1 MKVLVVRGSPRKNGA
16 TARLAALFVRGLRGG
31 GAEVFDADLTSLKI
45 SPCLGCFHCVRS
57 GGVCALRDDM
67 RGLLET
73 LAASDA
79 LVCASPV
86 YFYSMSA
93 QTKAFFDR
101 CFPLVRGYAYDA
113 EKGRCACI
121 AASAR
126 KKLITIGAASGRIS
140 SFDALSKTYAAIA
153 DSMNMEYAAD
163 IRRGETPYFGA
174 LGARSARVRRILDS
188 FVEAGRAFAET
199 GAIPSE
205 IVAAAESEIAENDRV
220 FASRSKIF
228 WELLKNGKTF

>member
-16 TARLAALFVRGLRGG
+16 TARLADLFVRGLRGG

-113 EKGRCACI
+113 EKGRCVCVAD
-121 AASAR
+121 SAR
-126 KKLITIGAASGRIS
+126 KKLITIGAASGRLS
-140 SFDALSKTYAAIA
+140 SFEALSKTYAAIA
-153 DSMNMEYAAD
+153 DSMNMEYSAD

-199 GAIPSE
+199 GSIPAE
-205 IVAAAESEIAENDRV
+205 IVAAAEAEIAENDRV
-220 FASRSKIF
+220 FASRSKVF

>member
-16 TARLAALFVRGLRGG
+16 TARLADLFVRGLRGG

-113 EKGRCACI
+113 EKGRCAR
-121 AASAR
+121 ASDSVR
-126 KKLITIGAASGRIS
+126 KKLITIGAASGRLS
-140 SFDALSKTYAAIA
+140 SFDALSKTYASIA

-199 GAIPSE
+199 GAIPAE
-205 IVAAAESEIAENDRV
+205 TVAAAESEIAENDRV

-228 WELLKNGKTF
+228 WELLKNGKVF

>member
-1 MKVLVVRGSPRKNGA
+1 MKVLVVRGNPRKNGA
-16 TARLAALFVRGLRGG
+16 TARLADLFVRGLRDG
-31 GAEVFDADLTSLKI
+31 GAEVFDADLTALKI

-113 EKGRCACI
+113 EKGRCACV
-121 AASAR
+121 ADSAR
-126 KKLITIGAASGRIS
+126 KKLITIGAASGRLS
-140 SFDALSKTYAAIA
+140 SFDALSKTYATIA
-153 DSMNMEYAAD
+153 DSMNMESAAD

-174 LGARSARVRRILDS
+174 LGARSTRVRRILDS

-199 GAIPSE
+199 GAIPAE
-205 IVAAAESEIAENDRV
+205 IVATSESEIAENDRV